1 MNPQKQDMKILLFML
16 PRIWNVEGRVVGTD
30 LGMGRFQFAFE
41 LEEEIVEV
49 LKMEPFHFDY
59 WMISLVRWRP
69 VLEPNYP
76 SKITFWVRVMDL
88 PLQFRAAETFQ
99 SVGEAIGT
107 VQGPV
112 DLIAGRVRV
121 EVDGFKPLVFSVT
134 VEFEGGIEITMG
146 LRYEKLFGFCKECF
160 CLTHEQARCPEL
172 IKEDEAT
179 VKEVV
184 SGETGSGATSFKAVV
199 ANESRQNGDRRE
211 GQYGRAQGFQGA
223 NGTDKRKGIAREK
236 QGYQKQDGAYH
247 PYKEKFTR
255 GYGEGSSFN
264 RRFNGYGNKRT
275 AFQARDFQ
283 HQQRQE
289 TGEQRSL
296 NPTKLML
303 DAFKS
308 APGGVQGSGLE
319 GSGASSKA
327 RKSLLFE
334 EAVPE
339 VKSDATGQE
348 SGVMSTA
355 LSVQEQGEPDAEAKE
370 VEEQPL
376 HSEALDDANLMLDGV
391 ILSDSELLVEGEDL
405 EDWEQGEIMDFAEE
419 EGIDADD
426 IGLGEAETEQKLVE
440 QKRSDQV
447 QSDAVDE
454 GNVPMQDI
462 EKEVALYD
470 EKVAKKKEM
479 KQEAGMTGGAKKGMG
494 QAFVSPRKKLLAKA
508 GAKQGDKAKKGP
520 PKP

>member
-1 MNPQKQDMKILLFML
+1 
-16 PRIWNVEGRVVGTD
+16 
-30 LGMGRFQFAFE
+30 
-41 LEEEIVEV
+41 
-49 LKMEPFHFDY
+49 ME
-59 WMISLVRWRP
+59 
-69 VLEPNYP
+69 
-76 SKITFWVRVMDL
+76 
-88 PLQFRAAETFQ
+88 
-99 SVGEAIGT
+99 
-107 VQGPV
+107 
-112 DLIAGRVRV
+112 
-121 EVDGFKPLVFSVT
+121 
-134 VEFEGGIEITMG
+134 
-146 LRYEKLFGFCKECF
+146 
-160 CLTHEQARCPEL
+160 
-172 IKEDEAT
+172 
-179 VKEVV
+179 
-184 SGETGSGATSFKAVV
+184 AVV
-199 ANESRQNGDRRE
+199 ANESRQNGGE

-223 NGTDKRKGIAREK
+223 NGTDKGKGIAREK

-247 PYKEKFTR
+247 PYKEKLTR

-303 DAFKS
+303 DAFRREW
-308 APGGVQGSGLE
+308 GV
-319 GSGASSKA
+319 
-327 RKSLLFE
+327 SLLFE

-339 VKSDATGQE
+339 VKSDETGQE
-348 SGVMSTA
+348 NGVMSTA
-355 LSVQEQGEPDAEAKE
+355 LSVQEQGEPDAVAK
-370 VEEQPL
+370 
-376 HSEALDDANLMLDGV
+376 EALDDANLMLDGV

-426 IGLGEAETEQKLVE
+426 IGLGEAETEQKL
-440 QKRSDQV
+440 
-447 QSDAVDE
+447 
-454 GNVPMQDI
+454 
-462 EKEVALYD
+462 EVALYD

-479 KQEAGMTGGAKKGMG
+479 KQEAGMTGGAKKRVG